1 MSNIPKVK
9 KKEGL
14 FMDSLVFLAQGFI
27 GMFNAGGKTFVSL
40 VTGIVP
46 TLICLLVA
54 MNAIIRFVGEDKI
67 EKLAHLCAGNV
78 IARYMILPVIGT
90 FFFCNPM
97 TLSLGKFMPEKFKP
111 SYYAESSFSCHT
123 LNGLFPHVNPGELFV
138 FLGIANGIT
147 QLGFPTVDLA
157 LRYFLVGIVT
167 NFLRGWITDF
177 TTSYVEKQQG
187 VKLSAEVVAIK
198 S

>member
-1 MSNIPKVK
+1 MI
-9 KKEGL
+9 
-14 FMDSLVFLAQGFI
+14 FLAKGFI
-27 GMFNAGGKTFVSL
+27 GMFNEGGKTFVSL
-40 VTGIVP
+40 VSGIVP

-54 MNAIIRFVGEDKI
+54 MNALIRFVGESKI
-67 EKLAHLCAGNV
+67 EKLAHLCAGNP
-78 IARYMILPVIGT
+78 ITRYMILPVIGT

-111 SYYAESSFSCHT
+111 SYYAASSYSCHT

-147 QLGFPTVDLA
+147 QLGLPTVDLA
-157 LRYFLVGIVT
+157 LRYFLVGVVT

-177 TTSYVEKQQG
+177 TTAYVERQQG
-187 VKLSAEVVAIK
+187 VQLKTEINPIQSNTNA
-198 S
+198 

>member
-1 MSNIPKVK
+1 MD
-9 KKEGL
+9 
-14 FMDSLVFLAQGFI
+14 FMISLAQGFI

-54 MNAIIRFVGEDKI
+54 MNALIRFVGESKI
-67 EKLAHLCAGNV
+67 EKLAHLCAGNP
-78 IARYMILPVIGT
+78 ITRYMVLPVIGT

-97 TLSLGKFMPEKFKP
+97 TLSLGKFMPEKYKP
-111 SYYAESSFSCHT
+111 SYYAASSYSCHT

-147 QLGFPTVDLA
+147 QLGLPTVDLA
-157 LRYFLVGIVT
+157 LRYFLVGILT

-187 VKLSAEVVAIK
+187 VQLETEIVPIK
-198 S
+198 SSANV